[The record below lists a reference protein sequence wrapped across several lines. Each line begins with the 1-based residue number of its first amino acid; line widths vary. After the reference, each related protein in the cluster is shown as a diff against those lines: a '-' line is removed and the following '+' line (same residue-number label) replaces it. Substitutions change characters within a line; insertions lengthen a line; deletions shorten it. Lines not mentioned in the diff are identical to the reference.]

1 MLAAGDRI
9 ARVAATVGE
18 RRNINSLA
26 EEDEDSAEDA
36 WPGAQPSKVNGTGDH
51 KDVVGTVS

>member
-1 MLAAGDRI
+1 
-9 ARVAATVGE
+9 
-18 RRNINSLA
+18 LA